1 MRYSK
6 NLFRKPAFSVL
17 LFIICLVLFGWP
29 LLSIVESDPKTMFFY
44 LFIIWGIVILLLFFM
59 NRSYQSSTPEEE
71 PPPDNGDND
80 V

>member
-29 LLSIVESDPKTMFFY
+29 LLSILGSNPKSMFFY

-59 NRSYQSSTPEEE
+59 NRSYHSSTPEEE